1 MEERNMS
8 TPFTPQPTGL
18 KLRTRH
24 HAANRYERDLPP
36 MACAVDFYHD
46 IKSELLR
53 LGVTAEVGIL
63 VMRMLWDEYE
73 RVIEQTIEGEWLLDD
88 IEERGDQA
96 LIEAV
101 QYHKKQDRK

>member
-1 MEERNMS
+1 MEDRNMS

-24 HAANRYERDLPP
+24 HAANRYERDLSP
-36 MACAVDFYHD
+36 MECAVDFYHD
-46 IKSELLR
+46 IKSEFIR
-53 LGVTAEVGIL
+53 LGVTADVGIL
-63 VMRMLWDEYE
+63 VMKMLWDEYE
-73 RVIEQTIEGEWLLDD
+73 RVFETTIEGEWLLSD

-101 QYHKKQDRK
+101 QNHAKQDRK